1 MTTKKRT
8 GLQAPT
14 PIFTLSKA
22 QAALTDADG
31 MFTALAAEKLTAYA
45 NAWLKGARDL
55 VLERQYAE
63 LAGSFYDIR
72 VDSDYARR
80 WADDDALVVEKVT
93 QKVGLS
99 LAKSLDEM
107 ILKAGLPAPKTGLP
121 KFVIPT

>member
-14 PIFTLSKA
+14 TVFTLAKA

-31 MFTALAAEKLTAYA
+31 MFTALAATKLTAYA
-45 NAWLKGARDL
+45 NAWLKGTRDL
-55 VLERQYAE
+55 VLERTYAE

-80 WADDDALVVEKVT
+80 WADDDALVLT
-93 QKVGLS
+93 
-99 LAKSLDEM
+99 KSLEDA
-107 ILKAGLPAPKTGLP
+107 LQKAGLPKPTPKPKLVITG
-121 KFVIPT
+121 